1 MPIDNRP
8 NPMPPYQ
15 DPQGPVSGKQS
26 GQGAAVGSLVCGILA
41 AVLGIFLFGGVVS
54 LILAAV
60 GLVLASKAKKEGF
73 SGGLRTAGF
82 VLSVIGLV
90 VGAVGLI
97 ACVACSGALYEY
109 YRDNGVQILL
119 DA

>member
-1 MPIDNRP
+1 
-8 NPMPPYQ
+8 MPPYQ

-26 GQGAAVGSLVCGILA
+26 GQGSAVGSLVCGILA

-82 VLSVIGLV
+82 VLSIIGLV
-90 VGAVGLI
+90 FGAIGLI
-97 ACVACSGALYEY
+97 GCVACAGVLGAASMSGAL
-109 YRDNGVQILL
+109 
-119 DA
+119 